1 MTFPFQTLLRLVAL
15 FAIIFIAGCASVPR
29 AEGTSDQ
36 ETSHWQG
43 RLALKVFSTPVQA
56 FSANF
61 ELDGSAQ
68 AGSLTLSTA
77 LGSTLA
83 RMQWSPGRAALQT
96 SKETREF
103 SSLSAMVSEITGTD
117 LPVVSLFSWLK
128 GADSPTPLWEADLSD
143 LANGRITARRTAE
156 PNPSELK
163 ILLDR

>member
-1 MTFPFQTLLRLVAL
+1 VTAPCRTAWRLFAL
-15 FAIIFIAGCASVPR
+15 FAIIFIAGCASVQR
-29 AEGTSDQ
+29 AQGTLGQ
-36 ETSHWQG
+36 ETTHWQG

-68 AGSLTLSTA
+68 EGSLTLSTA

-96 SKETREF
+96 SKEIREF
-103 SSLSAMVSEITGTD
+103 NSLDAMVSEITGTD
-117 LPVVSLFSWLK
+117 LPVVSLFSWLQ
-128 GADSPTPLWEADLSD
+128 GVDAPAPLWEADLSD
-143 LANGRITARRTAE
+143 LDNGRMTARRTAE